1 MNATKSKLLLKEK
14 VEAFL
19 YLSVVIDYSEYVKEV
34 ENSDTRRKIWKWNK
48 YILKKKVELWMLL
61 KGCRGEC

>member
-34 ENSDTRRKIWKWNK
+34 ENYVMQGGKFGSGTN
-48 YILKKKVELWMLL
+48 ILKKKVEL
-61 KGCRGEC
+61 